1 MLLLIPTSL
10 GMYTSSTKPGKAI
23 SFRAYFLVFGYTEA
37 DPRQGVNFAHFVRAI
52 VQFAM
57 PPSHRTVPPTRN
69 QLRGNLTMTK
79 ILTSLLIAAVMS
91 CSVGF
96 AQDNFG
102 ASKEDGQKRVE
113 FALYGKFGCVLVDGK
128 VFCARGVKRAP
139 IKLGA
144 PVSN

>member
-1 MLLLIPTSL
+1 
-10 GMYTSSTKPGKAI
+10 
-23 SFRAYFLVFGYTEA
+23 
-37 DPRQGVNFAHFVRAI
+37 
-52 VQFAM
+52 
-57 PPSHRTVPPTRN
+57 
-69 QLRGNLTMTK
+69 MTK

-102 ASKEDGQKRVE
+102 ASKEDGQKRFE
-113 FALYGKFGCVLVDGK
+113 FALYGKFGCVMVDGK